1 MLAFLFLGSI
11 LPQDYYEDE
20 FIYVESVVSS

>member
-1 MLAFLFLGSI
+1 MLAFLFLGSS

-20 FIYVESVVSS
+20 ITHVESVVSP